1 MPHTTDNSWQSLAL
15 KLRAERSGVVS
26 RVAEILSDIDTLPA
40 IATGGNPL
48 PSAEHLREIVDLCR
62 RLLFPGFFGST
73 MVTRD
78 NVGYHLGVE
87 AEKLLSLLTMQI
99 AAAMRFDDCCDT
111 SDELFSTASHKAA
124 DFLEALPEMRRLL
137 QADVDATFDG
147 DPAATSK
154 AEIVFSYPGFRA
166 TISYRIAHA
175 LYLLDI
181 PVIPR
186 MVAEMAHS
194 ETGIDIHPAASIGEG
209 LMIDHGTGVVIGAT
223 TIIGRNVKIY
233 QGVTL
238 GARSF
243 VRDADNN
250 PVKGVARHPIVGDD
264 VVIYS
269 NTTILGRVTIGN
281 GAVLGG
287 NLWITENVAPGER
300 LVQASPD
307 NIVRLNN

>member
-1 MPHTTDNSWQSLAL
+1 MTA
-15 KLRAERSGVVS
+15 KLRAERSGVVR
-26 RVAEILSDIDTLPA
+26 RVAEILADIDTLPA

-48 PSAEHLREIVDLCR
+48 PSGERLGEIVGLCR
-62 RLLFPGFFGST
+62 LLLFPGFFGST
-73 MVTRD
+73 TVTRD

-87 AEKLLSLLTMQI
+87 AESLLSQLTAQI
-99 AAAMRFDDCCDT
+99 AAALRFTDCCMDT
-111 SDELFSTASHKAA
+111 EAVLELASRKAA
-124 DFLEALPEMRRLL
+124 AFLEALPEMRRVL
-137 QADVDATFDG
+137 QVDVDATFDG

-154 AEIVFSYPGFRA
+154 AEVVFSYPGFRA

-175 LYLLDI
+175 LHQLEV

-186 MVAEMAHS
+186 MVSEMAHS

-223 TIIGRNVKIY
+223 SIIGRNVKIY

-250 PVKGVARHPIVGDD
+250 LVKGVARHPIVGNN

-269 NTTILGRVTIGN
+269 NATILGHVTIGD
-281 GAVLGG
+281 GAVIGG

-300 LVQASPD
+300 LVQAAPD
-307 NIVRLNN
+307 NIIRLKH